1 MQVWMGSLLSRR
13 KTVPPLGWS
22 VFSRPKEANSPE
34 QSVISTPSGVYV
46 TLRPEYDVHS
56 ERSCVCTPPLKASLC
71 VLKGL
76 SPYTRYSYAFIR
88 GLRIALYE
96 RLVSPYTRYSF
107 RSNRDAGYG
116 RDKHFIQDWRDSLS
130 NAGETRYPMLEKY
143 FIQGW
148 INPLYKADVGQ

>member
-1 MQVWMGSLLSRR
+1 M
-13 KTVPPLGWS
+13 
-22 VFSRPKEANSPE
+22 FSRPKEANSPE
-34 QSVISTPSGVYV
+34 QSAIYTPSGVQV
-46 TLRPEYDVHS
+46 TLRPKCDVHS

-96 RLVSPYTRYSF
+96 RLVSSYTRYSF

-116 RDKHFIQDWRDSLS
+116 RDKMFIQCWRDTLS
-130 NAGETRYPMLEKY
+130 NAGEALYPRLDKPL
-143 FIQGW
+143 IQGG
-148 INPLYKADVGQ
+148 INTLSKSDDKH

>member
-1 MQVWMGSLLSRR
+1 M
-13 KTVPPLGWS
+13 
-22 VFSRPKEANSPE
+22 FSRPKEANSPE
-34 QSVISTPSGVYV
+34 QSAIYTPSGVQV
-46 TLRPEYDVHS
+46 TLRPKCDVHS

-96 RLVSPYTRYSF
+96 MFLSLYMRGSYRPIRDI
-107 RSNRDAGYG
+107 RSARIEMPVTVGI
-116 RDKHFIQDWRDSLS
+116 RCLS
-130 NAGETRYPMLEKY
+130 NAGETLYPMLEKL

-148 INPLYKADVGQ
+148 INLLSKAG